1 MAEMTSTVE
10 IPVEKPAATHGFF
23 IDGHWADDGDVVEVR
38 SPFDGAVV
46 GRVTQARR
54 EHAEAAIAAA
64 VKAFGTTRRLPAF
77 ERQRVLRRVAQSI
90 AERREEFSR
99 TIVQEAGKPIK
110 AARTEVDRAIFIFN
124 VAAEEATR
132 IYGEYLPLD
141 WQEFTAGRWGIV
153 KRYPLGPIAG
163 ITPFNFPLHLV
174 AHKVAPAIAAGCPM
188 VLKPAPQTPLCSLL
202 LAECVQ
208 QAGWPDGGL
217 NVLPLSN
224 EDAGMLVTDERIK
237 LISFTGSVP
246 VGWDIK
252 RRAGKKKVALE
263 LGGNAGA
270 IVHSDADVAYAA
282 DRCVIGGFTYA
293 GQTCIS
299 VQRILVE
306 QSVYGKFTDLLVEG
320 VKKLKTGDPMEESTD
335 VGPLIRES
343 DAVRVTNWVDEAV
356 RSGARLLC
364 GGGRKGSIVDP
375 TVLTGT
381 KPDMKVNCQ
390 EIFGPVVTVEPY
402 QNFDE
407 ALRRINNSNYGL
419 QAGLFTRDVK
429 LLFQAYDELEVGA
442 LISGDIPSFRI
453 DQMPYGGVKDS
464 GLGREGLRYAIE
476 EMTEPKLLV
485 MNLR

>member
-1 MAEMTSTVE
+1 V
-10 IPVEKPAATHGFF
+10 I
-23 IDGHWADDGDVVEVR
+23 
-38 SPFDGAVV
+38 
-46 GRVTQARR
+46 QARR
-54 EHAEAAIAAA
+54 EHAEAAIAAS

-90 AERREEFSR
+90 SERRDEFSR
-99 TIVQEAGKPIK
+99 TLAQEAGKPIK
-110 AARTEVDRAIFIFN
+110 LARIEVDRSIFIFN

-141 WQEFTAGRWGIV
+141 WQESTAGRWGMV
-153 KRYPLGPIAG
+153 KRFPIGPIAG
-163 ITPFNFPLHLV
+163 ITPFNFPLNLV
-174 AHKVAPAIAAGCPM
+174 SHKVAPAIASGCSM
-188 VLKPAPQTPLCSLL
+188 VLKPAPQTPLCALL

-217 NVLPLSN
+217 NVVPLSN
-224 EDAGMLVTDERIK
+224 EDAGLLVTDERIK

-263 LGGNAGA
+263 LGGNAGV
-270 IVHSDADVAYAA
+270 IVHSDADISYAA
-282 DRCVIGGFTYA
+282 ERCVTGGFGYA

-306 QSVYGKFTDLLVEG
+306 QTVYGKFVDLFVEG
-320 VKKLKTGDPMEESTD
+320 AKQLRTGDPMEEFTD

-343 DAVRVTNWVDEAV
+343 DAIRVTQWVEESIRA
-356 RSGARLLC
+356 GARLLC
-364 GGGRKGSIVDP
+364 GGGRKGSIVEP

-381 KPDMKVNCQ
+381 RPEMKVNCQ

-402 QNFDE
+402 QTFDE

-419 QAGLFTRDVK
+419 QAGIFTRDAK
-429 LLFQAYDELEVGA
+429 LLFRAFDELEVGGVVA
-442 LISGDIPSFRI
+442 GDIPSFRI